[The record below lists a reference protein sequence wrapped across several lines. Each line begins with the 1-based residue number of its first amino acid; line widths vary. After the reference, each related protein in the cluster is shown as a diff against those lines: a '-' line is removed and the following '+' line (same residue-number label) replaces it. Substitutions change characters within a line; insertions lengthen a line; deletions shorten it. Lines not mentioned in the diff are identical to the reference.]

1 MTTAIVDIN
10 LLPREHR
17 PPQVT
22 WFALGIAAL
31 MAVLLLAMIPLAFR
45 MEAARTRAQDALAIA
60 ESAEFELTA
69 LEGELAQAR
78 ALRAEAEVNAAEL
91 DALNTEQT
99 FKQGGTRALSED
111 LFWVYGFGFLPPGSR
126 ITSIT
131 TIDGGLR
138 VEGRATGAL
147 DGIAFAEKLVTT
159 GGFAA
164 ARMTAYTPGDRDA
177 GQFTVE
183 VTR

>member
-17 PPQVT
+17 SAQVT
-22 WFALGIAAL
+22 WFALGIAGV

-60 ESAEFELTA
+60 ESAEFELSA

-78 ALRAEAEVNAAEL
+78 ALRTESETNASEL
-91 DALNTEQT
+91 KALNMEQS
-99 FKQGGTRALSED
+99 FKQGGTRDLSED

-126 ITSIT
+126 ITSVT

-164 ARMTAYTPGDRDA
+164 ARMTAYTPGDRVA